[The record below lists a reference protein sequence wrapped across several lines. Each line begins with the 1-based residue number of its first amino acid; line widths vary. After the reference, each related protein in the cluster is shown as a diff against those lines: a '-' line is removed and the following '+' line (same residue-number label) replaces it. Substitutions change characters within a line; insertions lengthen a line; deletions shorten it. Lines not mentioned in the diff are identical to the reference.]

1 MCTQVDEFSCDPNST
16 KSGFNNRVWASTER
30 QHRPVVVRIHR
41 VIEKCHAGCR
51 SHGIDQGV
59 KCSLIPT
66 FTEVGDTLDES
77 IHKFLHVLTKKPE
90 DR

>member
-1 MCTQVDEFSCDPNST
+1 MCTQVDEISRESNGT
-16 KSGFNNRVWASTER
+16 KRSLNDRVRVSTER

-77 IHKFLHVLTKKPE
+77 IHKFLHVLTKEPE